1 MQESQFNLIGI
12 FRAIFKK
19 KKFILLIALTAF
31 IVSLVFCMLQQ
42 ERYTSKTIFIV
53 KNPLLIDRNYV
64 FRNTSY
70 EHKEFFAI
78 PDDIDHVT
86 TIAKSD
92 GLLWHLIEKFDLSK
106 TYGIESGPK
115 LLKVVKNNFKFKN
128 EDAKNIELF
137 YTDPDP
143 KRAQEITTEARNH
156 VEKVFLNYFLSTN
169 SDITAALHKKSLMV
183 QDTIK
188 RLDDS
193 IKVIRAQVGN
203 YTQLLPSR
211 NNSINTATGASS
223 AQNAESMEQLQEV
236 TSLKDKM
243 VSDLTEYKSLIN
255 EYQVMAS
262 SDIRLFYVVQE
273 AYEPGD
279 ASHPMTLIIVAAST
293 LVALLFASILV
304 LFTVFYRSVMGN
316 KSQTAQ

>member
-12 FRAIFKK
+12 FRAIFTK
-19 KKFILLIALTAF
+19 KKFVLLFTLAAF
-31 IVSLVFCMLQQ
+31 IVSLIFCLLQQ

-106 TYGIESGPK
+106 AYGIENGPK
-115 LLKVVKNNFKFKN
+115 LLKTVKNNFKFKN

-137 YTDPDP
+137 YTDPNP
-143 KRAQEITTEARNH
+143 KKAQEITIEARNH
-156 VEKVFLNYFLSTN
+156 VEEVFLNYFLSTN
-169 SDITAALHKKSLMV
+169 SDITSALHKKSLMV
-183 QDTIK
+183 QDTI
-188 RLDDS
+188 RMLDDS
-193 IKVIRAQVGN
+193 IKSIRAQVGN

-211 NNSINTATGASS
+211 NNSINTAAAAGS
-223 AQNAESMEQLQEV
+223 AQNAESLEQLQEI
-236 TSLKDKM
+236 TALKDKM
-243 VSDLTEYKSLIN
+243 VGDLTEYKSLIN

-279 ASHPMTLIIVAAST
+279 ASHPMTIIIVAAST
-293 LVALLFASILV
+293 LAALLFASILV
-304 LFTVFYRSVMGN
+304 LFTVFYRNVMGS
-316 KSQTAQ
+316 KSQTA